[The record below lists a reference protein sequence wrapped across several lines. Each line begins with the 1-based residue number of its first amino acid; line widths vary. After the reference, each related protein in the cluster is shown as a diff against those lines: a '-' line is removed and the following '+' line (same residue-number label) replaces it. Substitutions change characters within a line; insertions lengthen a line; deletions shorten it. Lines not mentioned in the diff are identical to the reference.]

1 MKSVD
6 PRSRKGV
13 LEKTAGLRGRVREKN
28 HLGCVRDSIRVDME
42 QPIIIAPGQFCICI
56 CVHPLV
62 SNSTS
67 IFIILWSASPLDY
80 SSPSDTR
87 HQTIIV
93 YSALLKHPSWC
104 SRGAQ
109 WNIICYG
116 RNRRNGEHVIL
127 SAAAAAV
134 LVVVVKM
141 MVRPA
146 HSM

>member
-1 MKSVD
+1 
-6 PRSRKGV
+6 
-13 LEKTAGLRGRVREKN
+13 VREKN
-28 HLGCVRDSIRVDME
+28 HLGCVRDSIRVHME
-42 QPIIIAPGQFCICI
+42 QPIIIASGQFCICI
-56 CVHPLV
+56 CIHPLV

-67 IFIILWSASPLDY
+67 IFIILWSASPHSDY

-87 HQTIIV
+87 HQTITV
-93 YSALLKHPSWC
+93 HRALLKHPSWY

-116 RNRRNGEHVIL
+116 RNRRNCEHVVL

-134 LVVVVKM
+134 VVVVVVVVVKM
-141 MVRPA
+141 MVRPT